1 MDARL
6 TKQPV
11 ASQQLHTT
19 SGLTAAKSTT
29 VTGDNNVFI
38 TAQCRIKSTST
49 KDQKNTDPSC
59 GQWGKP
65 WPKDAYMSGESFVS
79 SQIRRFLS
87 SDDNAIFQIWQ
98 RFLTT
103 IWQPLTCA
111 GLMRWD
117 QHLLREFLFG
127 LFSSETH

>member
-1 MDARL
+1 METSHTAWSHAMDAQL

-19 SGLTAAKSTT
+19 VGLMAAKSIM

-38 TAQCRIKSTST
+38 MAQCRIKGTST

-65 WPKDAYMSGESFVS
+65 WPKDAYMSGKPFVS
-79 SQIRRFLS
+79 LQICHFLS
-87 SDDNAIFQIWQ
+87 SKLI
-98 RFLTT
+98 
-103 IWQPLTCA
+103 
-111 GLMRWD
+111 
-117 QHLLREFLFG
+117 LFFKSG
-127 LFSSETH
+127 RGS